1 MLENFYLVAGM
12 QAVAMKPWLIAQIF
26 ADMKFSNP
34 SIVVQEQS
42 YIVEVCTMA
51 RNITV
56 ELLSGKVCTLA
67 VQPEMTI
74 EELKEEVKAFHPSED
89 ELTRRLSTV
98 ELVVDGEQLNDLQMT
113 VSESILDAAKVQ
125 VVFYVKPALECASGS
140 GCKVQEVRDVRIP
153 NTETRIR
160 PSAFAGCRCLLRL
173 VIPESVTAI
182 GDRAFRDCS
191 SLTSLT
197 IPASVTHIDTY
208 AFAFCRSLTSLTIP
222 ESVIKI
228 EEFAFRDC
236 KSLTSLTI
244 PGSVTQIGNHAFA
257 DCTSL
262 TSLTIPQSVTQIGD
276 HAFARCSSLT
286 SLTIPESVTRIAG
299 GAFSQCTSLTSLT
312 IPGSVTQ
319 IAHYAFADCFL
330 LRSLTI
336 PESVTHIGNFAF
348 SHCRSLTSL
357 TIPESVTRIA
367 EGAFRDCS
375 SLTSLTIPASV
386 TRIGDHA
393 FANWRS
399 LTSLTIPE
407 SVTHIGTRTFDY
419 PGVCAEDREEHRGW
433 LQLFDKLDASKFC
446 SGCQAVEATPQILK
460 CCGWDGEELHI
471 TLATEVYTL
480 AVPPEITIE
489 ELKEEVKAFHPSED
503 ELTRRLSTVELVV
516 DGEKL
521 NDLKVTVSESILDS
535 AKVQVV
541 FYVKPALE
549 WVNAFGCNV
558 QEVRDVR
565 IPNTQIRIR
574 PSAFSGCHC
583 LLRLVIPESVTA
595 IGDSAF
601 RDCSSLQSL
610 VIPESVIQIG
620 NHAFRDCTS
629 LTSLTI
635 PKCLTRTGHYAFAGC
650 SSLTSL
656 TMPESVTQ
664 IQDCAFRDCSSLTS
678 LSIPES
684 ATRIGN
690 HAFAL
695 TIPGSVRKIG
705 KNIVDGC
712 SSLTNW
718 THPNSVRGVYIL
730 RFYKHGQWHQVVID
744 DAIPFDSAMNPLTA
758 RTEFWPSLPW
768 PALVE
773 KAYAKLHGSWEGL
786 SGGGHV
792 EEVMTDLTGGCST
805 RFGTA
810 DVAQDRLWQ
819 YMYFLQDMCLF
830 GCNINDKECA
840 KRRIPMEQHY
850 ASAIFRLAKHEGVP
864 YVCVCMSAPLIAV
877 ARMPS
882 CRVPMAEGY
891 GVTEGFVWL
900 RIDDFVQL
908 FDTVYECRLVNSIS
922 FGNLSPGWIPGEAF
936 FEEIYAFQGDVYTE
950 TSPSFLMEILDT
962 PNELVLEVTQTDL
975 RYGDAHDTPE
985 LARAMQAPL
994 LLRFFQCSKDVS
1006 DAGGGE
1012 VYMVHM
1018 SAWGHTR
1025 DASLS
1030 VKVMRPGKYLAMVS
1044 IPAKYTCHRMIFR
1057 CYSTRPLVMKPITQH
1072 RSWISVNPSMPLN
1085 AIPYS
1090 LCGFQRVDALSE
1102 KLPQMF
1108 DEAEGRGKPMANAQL
1123 DLSGFG
1129 IGPGPGLP
1137 GLPGMPNLQLPG
1149 MPNLHL
1155 PGMPNV
1161 HLPNLPNIGKIP
1173 NPLTGLEDLSLDLQ
1187 GYSYTAQM
1195 NNPGRLKAVGQ
1206 FGGQGAV
1213 ASVSAAEVQDGNCC
1227 IT

>member
-1 MLENFYLVAGM
+1 MMPREMMDAPTPIISYWYVGENNWNVCIQQMAETYRMITGDFTGEWSEEQRLIQESRGEKIKDKVYRETGGRLGEEYSPTTRTAKVKDIFQDPKFPPNSKSWFKGNEVPDYSTLQTPAMWRRLQEMVLDAPYPFSQPGIVPRAGRIYQGMLENFYLVAGM

-34 SIVVQEQS
+34 SI
-42 YIVEVCTMA
+42 
-51 RNITV
+51 
-56 ELLSGKVCTLA
+56 
-67 VQPEMTI
+67 
-74 EELKEEVKAFHPSED
+74 
-89 ELTRRLSTV
+89 
-98 ELVVDGEQLNDLQMT
+98 
-113 VSESILDAAKVQ
+113 
-125 VVFYVKPALECASGS
+125 
-140 GCKVQEVRDVRIP
+140 
-153 NTETRIR
+153 
-160 PSAFAGCRCLLRL
+160 
-173 VIPESVTAI
+173 
-182 GDRAFRDCS
+182 
-191 SLTSLT
+191 
-197 IPASVTHIDTY
+197 
-208 AFAFCRSLTSLTIP
+208 
-222 ESVIKI
+222 
-228 EEFAFRDC
+228 
-236 KSLTSLTI
+236 
-244 PGSVTQIGNHAFA
+244 
-257 DCTSL
+257 
-262 TSLTIPQSVTQIGD
+262 
-276 HAFARCSSLT
+276 
-286 SLTIPESVTRIAG
+286 
-299 GAFSQCTSLTSLT
+299 
-312 IPGSVTQ
+312 
-319 IAHYAFADCFL
+319 
-330 LRSLTI
+330 
-336 PESVTHIGNFAF
+336 
-348 SHCRSLTSL
+348 
-357 TIPESVTRIA
+357 
-367 EGAFRDCS
+367 
-375 SLTSLTIPASV
+375 
-386 TRIGDHA
+386 
-393 FANWRS
+393 
-399 LTSLTIPE
+399 
-407 SVTHIGTRTFDY
+407 
-419 PGVCAEDREEHRGW
+419 
-433 LQLFDKLDASKFC
+433 
-446 SGCQAVEATPQILK
+446 
-460 CCGWDGEELHI
+460 
-471 TLATEVYTL
+471 
-480 AVPPEITIE
+480 
-489 ELKEEVKAFHPSED
+489 
-503 ELTRRLSTVELVV
+503 
-516 DGEKL
+516 
-521 NDLKVTVSESILDS
+521 
-535 AKVQVV
+535 
-541 FYVKPALE
+541 
-549 WVNAFGCNV
+549 
-558 QEVRDVR
+558 
-565 IPNTQIRIR
+565 
-574 PSAFSGCHC
+574 
-583 LLRLVIPESVTA
+583 
-595 IGDSAF
+595 
-601 RDCSSLQSL
+601 
-610 VIPESVIQIG
+610 
-620 NHAFRDCTS
+620 
-629 LTSLTI
+629 
-635 PKCLTRTGHYAFAGC
+635 
-650 SSLTSL
+650 
-656 TMPESVTQ
+656 
-664 IQDCAFRDCSSLTS
+664 
-678 LSIPES
+678 
-684 ATRIGN
+684 
-690 HAFAL
+690 
-695 TIPGSVRKIG
+695 
-705 KNIVDGC
+705 
-712 SSLTNW
+712 
-718 THPNSVRGVYIL
+718 GVYIL